1 MSENVDT
8 TGQHVRQ
15 ILAAFGLLSGD
26 PTPIDFRS
34 AASAELGTTLRRA
47 GIPREFTVNK
57 AGPQNHDTVGS
68 VERGVREVKEAL
80 AVLRLELEKAGVDV
94 VNSLV
99 GWEASSRYVVAMHNL
114 HSKLDGTGLSGREVL
129 RNQID
134 QKNAVTAMFCSRLLA
149 ETPDSV
155 NSIGRFVTAG
165 YLYPVRNSFAHF
177 VVATIE
183 GELKF
188 FQAKSLKL
196 VFPIVYPLELVGRF
210 IRAVDSA
217 GPAPAVMD
225 QEPVE
230 IVPEDFARLP
240 DKVSAI
246 GIGFE
251 AREQEKL
258 CLTSSFQLLSP
269 MILRWLCRHSH
280 CQEFQAYL
288 PECCLRGIVQVA
300 NQV

>member
-1 MSENVDT
+1 M
-8 TGQHVRQ
+8 
-15 ILAAFGLLSGD
+15 
-26 PTPIDFRS
+26 
-34 AASAELGTTLRRA
+34 
-47 GIPREFTVNK
+47 
-57 AGPQNHDTVGS
+57 
-68 VERGVREVKEAL
+68 KEAL
-80 AVLRLELEKAGVDV
+80 AVLRLELEKEGVDV

-99 GWEASSRYVVAMHNL
+99 GWEESSRYVVAMHNL
-114 HSKLDGTGLSGREVL
+114 HSKLDGTGLSGREGL
-129 RNQID
+129 RNHVD
-134 QKNAVTAMFCSRLLA
+134 QKNAVTAMFCSRILA
-149 ETPDSV
+149 ETPDSA

-177 VVATIE
+177 VVAMIE

-196 VFPIVYPLELVGRF
+196 VFPIVYPLALVGRF

-217 GPAPAVMD
+217 GPALAVMD
-225 QEPVE
+225 QEAVE

-246 GIGFE
+246 GIGSE